1 MDFRGELQADVLV
14 GDAATELARGDNL
27 LAAGEPNDAQLAA
40 INARMPLVGS
50 LKAEDVFVWPIQAI
64 NSRTYAYHMW
74 MDKSS
79 LKNFVDGAN
88 SGRGYSYLRNHN
100 QGEDPHGRV
109 FAGVLRDDGAAAEP
123 AKLPAGA
130 VPFARDLFREPAN
143 VLRVYEAI
151 YMPRHLVINGHANDD
166 LIRNLETG
174 VQASNSVGFGV
185 YSPLEPGSRIE
196 CDICG
201 VDMFRSSYDDCPHF
215 PGLDYEAKLGQGDDA
230 PKVVVTATARVM
242 NAQQNEVSGV
252 YLGAVPDTF
261 TERALALHRGGLMSL
276 KDARRIED
284 TYHLAR
290 GRIVGDTQTIVDM
303 GRGAVQY
310 HGIPVGAT
318 VTTNTTVQHVQ
329 QPLDE
334 TDNETGGESMQD
346 DLARVRELLAGD
358 TGRLAALELHK
369 PDVDPLAAM
378 VKVFEAEVDDERA
391 RAEQAL
397 ATHAAYQ
404 KAEEAW
410 LGLAEGET
418 VAQGRARKDGMAE
431 LGAKMFG
438 RMVGDYLTQRTRA
451 GLPADDAAKAVAGQ
465 YTPDQLEAETKAL
478 KAAADKLFGPAG
490 RVTEPTLENRP
501 ENEATAPAPRR
512 RTMTR
517 V

>member
-14 GDAATELARGDNL
+14 GDAAQELARGDNL
-27 LAAGEPNDAQLAA
+27 LAVGTPNDAQMAA
-40 INARMPLVGS
+40 INRMPLVGQ
-50 LKAEDVFVWPIQAI
+50 LKPDDVFVWPIQAI

-88 SGRGYSYLRNHN
+88 GQHGYSYLRNHN

-109 FAGVLRDDGAAAEP
+109 FAGVLRDDGAPEP
-123 AKLPAGA
+123 VAKLPAGA
-130 VPFARDLFREPAN
+130 VPFARDVFREQTN
-143 VLRVYEAI
+143 VLRVYEAVF
-151 YMPRHLVINGHANDD
+151 MPRGLVINGHSNDH

-174 VQASNSVGFGV
+174 VQKSNSVGFGV

-201 VDMFRSSYDDCPHF
+201 ADMFRSSYDDCPHF

-284 TYHLAR
+284 TYHLTR
-290 GRIVGDTQTIVDM
+290 GRIVGDAQMIIDM

-310 HGIPVGAT
+310 HGIPAWSVAD
-318 VTTNTTVQHVQ
+318 NTTVQHVQ
-329 QPLDE
+329 QPLGE
-334 TDNETGGESMQD
+334 TDNETGGESMQEM
-346 DLARVRELLAGD
+346 LARVRELLAGD

-404 KAEEAW
+404 TAEGAW

-451 GLPADDAAKAVAGQ
+451 GLPADEAAKAVAGQ

-478 KAAADKLFGPAG
+478 KAAADKLYGPAG

>member
-1 MDFRGELQADVLV
+1 MDFRGELQADVIM
-14 GDAATELARGDNL
+14 GSEATELARGDNL
-27 LAAGEPNDAQLAA
+27 LAAGTPNDAQLAA
-40 INARMPLVGS
+40 INERMPLVGTLS
-50 LKAEDVFVWPIQAI
+50 ADDVFVWPIQAI

-109 FAGVLRDDGAAAEP
+109 FAGVLRDDGPSEALKP
-123 AKLPAGA
+123 PAGTI
-130 VPFARDLFREPAN
+130 PFARDVMRDPGN
-143 VLRVYEAI
+143 VLRVYEVI
-151 YMPRHLVINGHANDD
+151 YMPRGLVINGHSNDD

-185 YSPLEPGSRIE
+185 YSPLEPGSRVE

-215 PGLDYEAKLGQGDDA
+215 PGLDYEVKLGQGEND
-230 PKVVVTATARVM
+230 PKSVVTATARVM

-284 TYHLAR
+284 TYHLTR
-290 GRIVGDTQTIVDM
+290 GRIVGDAQTIIDM

-310 HGIPVGAT
+310 HGIPTGAS
-318 VTTNTTVQHVQ
+318 VPATNSVQHGG
-329 QPLDE
+329 QPSAE
-334 TDNETGGESMQD
+334 IDNKTGGESMQEM
-346 DLARVRELLAGD
+346 LARVRELLAGD
-358 TGRLAALELHK
+358 PGRLAALELHK
-369 PDVDPLAAM
+369 PEAEPLAAFA
-378 VKVFEAEVDDERA
+378 KVFEAEVDDERA
-391 RAEQAL
+391 RAETAL

-404 KAEEAW
+404 KAESEW
-410 LGLAEGET
+410 LALAEGET

-431 LGAKMFG
+431 LGAKMFE

-451 GLPADDAAKAVAGQ
+451 GLPADEAAKAVAGQ
-465 YTPDQLEAETKAL
+465 YSPDQLEAETKAL
-478 KAAADKLFGPAG
+478 KAAADKLYGPAG

-501 ENEATAPAPRR
+501 GNEATAPAARR
-512 RTMTR
+512 RSTVR